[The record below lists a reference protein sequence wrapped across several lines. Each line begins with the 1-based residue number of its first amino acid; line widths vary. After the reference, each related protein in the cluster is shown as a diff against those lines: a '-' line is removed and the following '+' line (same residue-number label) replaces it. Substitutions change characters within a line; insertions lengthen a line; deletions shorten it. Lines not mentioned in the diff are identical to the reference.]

1 MAKFKADNF
10 SGLSVSDDNLTLKIT
25 FTDQNENVLNL
36 SFPVDHIEPLIVQIM
51 QFSARA
57 KEALGG
63 LERGSIAIQTD
74 GAGLAVGDPGEFAL
88 ILMMG
93 DMQALFAIEE
103 SVFLNISR
111 RALELAG

>member
-36 SFPVDHIEPLIVQIM
+36 SFPIDHIEPLIVQMM

-57 KEALGG
+57 KEVLGG
-63 LERGSIAIQTD
+63 LERGSIAIQAD
-74 GAGLAVGDPGEFAL
+74 GAGLAVGDPGKFSL
-88 ILMMG
+88 ILILEG
-93 DMQALFAIEE
+93 VPVVFAVEE